1 MNQEQE
7 KVVYI
12 EVEKIVYLKKPIT
25 PYQKKAYKKYITSDA
40 GKLKN
45 REIQKAYYNRQKL
58 KKIQEL
64 QQHCIE

>member
-58 KKIQEL
+58 KKL
-64 QQHCIE
+64 